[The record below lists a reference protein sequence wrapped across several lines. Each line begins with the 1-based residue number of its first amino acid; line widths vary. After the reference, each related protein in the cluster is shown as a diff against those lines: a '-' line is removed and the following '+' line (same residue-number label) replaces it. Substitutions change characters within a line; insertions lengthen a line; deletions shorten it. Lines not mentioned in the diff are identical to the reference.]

1 MRELLK
7 EDLHHVVASMPKDLI
22 ELIKKYPSLMIAG
35 GFIRSVIA
43 GERIID
49 IDIFG
54 PSVTVLKQAAQEI
67 TISRKGRMHET
78 ANAITVLAPPR
89 KPVQFITRWVYA
101 NDRDLVE
108 AFDFTIAQTVILYL
122 KERKP
127 DDIPTNEWTEPI
139 GEWKG
144 FCSDRFYEDL
154 AARRLYY
161 TSPIREEEPGGS
173 LLRVRKFLMKGYT
186 IQAWSLGMVIAR
198 LISKIEPERLGKADT
213 GQVIVGLLREVD
225 PLRIVD
231 GIEMHEDVEIEHGAN
246 V

>member
-1 MRELLK
+1 MRELLR

-22 ELIKKYPSLMIAG
+22 ALIKKYPSLMIAG

-43 GERIID
+43 GERISD

-54 PSVTVLKQAAQEI
+54 PSVEVLKQAAQEI
-67 TISRKGRMHET
+67 AISRKGRIHET

-89 KPVQFITRWVYA
+89 IPVQFITRWLYT
-101 NDRDLVE
+101 NDQDLIK
-108 AFDFTIAQTVILYL
+108 AFDFTIAQAVILYL
-122 KERKP
+122 KPRKP
-127 DDIPTNEWTEPI
+127 DDTPASEWFEPP

-161 TSPIREEEPGGS
+161 TSPVREKEPGGS

-198 LISKIEPERLGKADT
+198 LIGKIEPEKLGHADI

-246 V
+246 